1 MVCPL
6 VVFCNVK
13 ISNNKKPWCPCVAN
27 KNNSC
32 YCLMRLWNFFF
43 SEFSSTESEVIEKFF
58 IWVMITKQLQICC
71 RSTMVSGTMSV
82 RTLKRRLQSYNLVKR
97 KNSVNEDLI
106 RNVIRREMQG
116 PGQLA
121 GYRKMWHI
129 LRIKHH
135 VHAPRW
141 LGGRVAFCS
150 LWHQR
155 KWLVFTVSIFIC
167 MHLLTDPVK
176 WNRECD
182 RDVSLFLLLFNSYLD
197 KFPRL

>member
-32 YCLMRLWNFFF
+32 YCLMRLWNSFFF
-43 SEFSSTESEVIEKFF
+43 RILLNREWGDRNIFHLGYDYKT
-58 IWVMITKQLQICC
+58 ITNMLQVYHGI
-71 RSTMVSGTMSV
+71 TMSV
-82 RTLKRRLQSYNLVKR
+82 RTLKRRLQSYILVKR
-97 KNSVNEDLI
+97 KNSVNEALI

>member
-1 MVCPL
+1 MPL
-6 VVFCNVK
+6 CCQQK
-13 ISNNKKPWCPCVAN
+13 QQLLLPDETLK
-27 KNNSC
+27 
-32 YCLMRLWNFFF
+32 FFF
-43 SEFSSTESEVIEKFF
+43 FRILLNREWGDRNIFHLGYDYKT
-58 IWVMITKQLQICC
+58 ITNMLQVYHGI
-71 RSTMVSGTMSV
+71 TMSV
-82 RTLKRRLQSYNLVKR
+82 RTLKRRLQSYILVKR
-97 KNSVNEDLI
+97 KNSVNEALI

>member
-32 YCLMRLWNFFF
+32 YCLMRLWNSFFF
-43 SEFSSTESEVIEKFF
+43 RILLNREWGDRNIFHLGYDYKT
-58 IWVMITKQLQICC
+58 ITNMLQVYHGI
-71 RSTMVSGTMSV
+71 TMSV
-82 RTLKRRLQSYNLVKR
+82 RTLKRRLQSYILVKR
-97 KNSVNEDLI
+97 KNSVNEALI

-121 GYRKMWHI
+121 GYRKMWHV

-150 LWHQR
+150 LWRQR

>member
-32 YCLMRLWNFFF
+32 YCLMRLWNSFFF
-43 SEFSSTESEVIEKFF
+43 RILLNREWGDRNIFHLGYDYKT
-58 IWVMITKQLQICC
+58 ITNMLQVYHGI
-71 RSTMVSGTMSV
+71 TMSV
-82 RTLKRRLQSYNLVKR
+82 RTLKRRLQSYILVKR
-97 KNSVNEDLI
+97 KNSVSEALI

-176 WNRECD
+176 
-182 RDVSLFLLLFNSYLD
+182 
-197 KFPRL
+197 

>member
-1 MVCPL
+1 MPL
-6 VVFCNVK
+6 CCQQKRQLLLPDETLKF
-13 ISNNKKPWCPCVAN
+13 
-27 KNNSC
+27 
-32 YCLMRLWNFFF
+32 NFFF
-43 SEFSSTESEVIEKFF
+43 SEFSSTASEVIEKYFHLGYDYKT
-58 IWVMITKQLQICC
+58 ITNMLQVYHGI
-71 RSTMVSGTMSV
+71 TMSV

-141 LGGRVAFCS
+141 LVAQILRELDPDASKARKRNKLHRRIYHSHRPNQCWHSDGEIIIFNISDFTFFCPN
-150 LWHQR
+150 
-155 KWLVFTVSIFIC
+155 
-167 MHLLTDPVK
+167 HLIMP
-176 WNRECD
+176 RP
-182 RDVSLFLLLFNSYLD
+182 LFQH
-197 KFPRL
+197 